1 MTYTWTV
8 ETARM
13 TTDRGT
19 PPTETNTA
27 NAAPLQRALGQSEK
41 VKEKMEEAAL
51 ELSDVNAVLKEDV
64 AKGAPLVQVRHALGK
79 SEAVEVKVQ
88 EAAEELVAVN
98 DALAEEVAER
108 DSLEQRVLQSESALS
123 QSSSAL
129 SKSMAAEESAR
140 HRALH
145 DALTALPNVTLFGD
159 RLENALE
166 QARRH
171 QWRLAV
177 MFLDL
182 DGFKQINDTHGHDI
196 GDRVLQEVANRLS
209 DSVRGGDSV
218 GRRGGDEFLVL
229 MLEVRD
235 DASAITLATKLSA
248 GIAQPIP
255 VDGIRLT
262 VGTSI
267 GIAVYPDDAK
277 SAADLLKCADVAMYA
292 AKNGRLGVARYASR
306 IPT

>member
-1 MTYTWTV
+1 MTP
-8 ETARM
+8 
-13 TTDRGT
+13 DSGT
-19 PPTETNTA
+19 SPTETTTA
-27 NAAPLQRALGQSEK
+27 NAAPLQRALVQSEQ
-41 VKEKMEEAAL
+41 VKEKMEEAAV
-51 ELSDVNAVLKEDV
+51 ELSDVNAVLKEDL
-64 AKGAPLVQVRHALGK
+64 AKGVPLSQVRHALGK

-108 DSLEQRVLQSESALS
+108 DSLEHRVLQSESALS
-123 QSSSAL
+123 LSTTAL
-129 SKSMAAEESAR
+129 SESLAAEETAR
-140 HRALH
+140 DRALH
-145 DALTALPNVTLFGD
+145 DALTALPNGTLFGD

-182 DGFKQINDTHGHDI
+182 DGFKRVNDTHGHDV
-196 GDRVLQEVANRLS
+196 GDRVLQDVARRLS
-209 DSVRGGDSV
+209 ESVRGSDSV

-229 MLEVRD
+229 MLELQD
-235 DASAITLATKLSA
+235 DAAALALATKLCVA
-248 GIAQPIP
+248 IAEPMLA
-255 VDGIRLT
+255 DGVRLS

-292 AKNGRLGVARYASR
+292 AKNERTGVARYASPR
-306 IPT
+306 AT

>member
-1 MTYTWTV
+1 MTPGT
-8 ETARM
+8 
-13 TTDRGT
+13 GT
-19 PPTETNTA
+19 PPNEANTA
-27 NAAPLQRALGQSEK
+27 NAATLQRALDQSEK

-51 ELSDVNAVLKEDV
+51 ELSDVNAALKEDLD
-64 AKGAPLVQVRHALGK
+64 KGAPLVQVQHALGK

-98 DALAEEVAER
+98 EALAEEVVER

-123 QSSSAL
+123 QSASAL
-129 SKSMAAEESAR
+129 SKSLAAEESAR

-159 RLENALE
+159 RIENALE

-171 QWRLAV
+171 HWRLAV

-182 DGFKQINDTHGHDI
+182 DGFKRINDTHGHDV
-196 GDRVLQEVANRLS
+196 GDRVLQEVAKRLA

-229 MLEVRD
+229 ILEIQD
-235 DASAITLATKLSA
+235 DASAITLATKLGA
-248 GIAQPIP
+248 IIAKPIL
-255 VDGIRLT
+255 VDGVPLT
-262 VGTSI
+262 VKTSI

-277 SAADLLKCADVAMYA
+277 SAADLLKCADVAMYV
-292 AKNGRLGVARYASR
+292 AKNGRLGVARYALPIS
-306 IPT
+306 T